1 MTELNFNADLMQK
14 KACRVIESCQQVQN
28 ICRRIQEQAEA
39 GKFVTQISVV
49 QEDLPKGT
57 DTRSVI
63 VYLKTLGFFIN
74 EMTISGNTFA
84 VSWSRNPDPLRDIE
98 ASLDNICQAIDDK

>member
-14 KACRVIESCQQVQN
+14 KACRVIENCQQVQN

-39 GKFVTQISVV
+39 GKFVTRISVV
-49 QEDLPKGT
+49 PEDLPNGI
-57 DTRSVI
+57 DAASVI

-74 EMTISGNTFA
+74 TMANSNNRFD
-84 VSWSRNPDPLRDIE
+84 VSWARNPEPLRDIE
-98 ASLDNICQAIDDK
+98 ESLDNICQAIDDK

>member
-1 MTELNFNADLMQK
+1 MTELKFNADLMQK

-39 GKFVTQISVV
+39 GKFVTRISVV

-57 DTRSVI
+57 DVASVI

-74 EMTISGNTFA
+74 TMTIIGNTFD
-84 VSWSRNPDPLRDIE
+84 VSWARNPEPLRDIE

>member
-57 DTRSVI
+57 DVASVI

-74 EMTISGNTFA
+74 TMTISGNTFA
-84 VSWSRNPDPLRDIE
+84 VSWARNPEPLRDIE